1 MYKKKHLKKNYMCK
15 VDYIKKYLENFQK
28 EILYV
33 DKFEIQRKDS
43 KYIKYKEYF
52 EKFNNNAFKLAQSS
66 EYFNE
71 YILFCNNYKHVAIDY
86 IKDELMLFH
95 VENYYF
101 YYKTIYP
108 ITFAVDF
115 SINLIIKKKTLNTDT
130 DVFQLNQDYKIFLT
144 LYISYRIYDNIDID
158 KFYQPRFYKKRLLKL
173 ITRDIDYIL
182 SSNRYILIEN
192 HNLEF
197 VLNNK
202 KLLEKI
208 NKTFMK
214 IIWTIEKILISL
226 CFGLP
231 YQSAGLKYEINK
243 KAMSYIEH
251 KIHTTENEMQN
262 LEKEEIKEQKT
273 LEETLITKDI
283 NSKIIEND
291 DQVKYTLFPTRYL
304 VFSKELTISRDITQH
319 IHTKPGLLYKNKVK
333 FNNISYGNNIYAYNI
348 ANNEKTS
355 KFSFNLEI
363 IKKLNII
370 PIIFSKMLFEEIS
383 IYFLTLNLK
392 KKTTITQEQSMLLS
406 LNKLFKDKN
415 KIALYFPYLVDFRGR
430 IYVNS
435 PFSITNNRILRYII
449 EPNSVKINKNKY
461 YKTFINYINL
471 LEQLNTYNNI
481 INQFSEEKKIILLV
495 SLLNLGKIN
504 KVHLIE
510 NNNVSLEKFILE
522 GIKIYNNYKN
532 IIEEDLDKIVEI
544 KTLKLKIDYFIKEN
558 KEFSIIVD
566 STASGI
572 FHLNIWL
579 NIKEENLKYINIQD
593 REVWWDTYLS
603 FFNITKNLMG
613 DDFPL
618 NLQSL
623 FTRKRLKSL
632 YMTLPYNAKP
642 YTLSKYF
649 YEGMTIDEKNQI
661 KPHISNFIKAISLTF
676 DNIFYTK
683 FKNLNKISYFENK
696 FSFELLDNYY
706 DFYYYHTV
714 KKQREVSVKKE
725 RFTYTDTI
733 IKNESNIIE
742 FGAQEKDINLK
753 KTNTAFAANVMHC
766 SDAMFLNLI
775 YNRLYEKDI
784 YIHTI
789 HDEFIISVN
798 AYFDFIEE
806 ANNVYMELYYRV
818 NNKHIVADSL
828 FIVI

>member
-579 NIKEENLKYINIQD
+579 NI
-593 REVWWDTYLS
+593 
-603 FFNITKNLMG
+603 
-613 DDFPL
+613 
-618 NLQSL
+618 
-623 FTRKRLKSL
+623 
-632 YMTLPYNAKP
+632 NAKP

-696 FSFELLDNYY
+696 FSFELSDNYY
-706 DFYYYHTV
+706 DFYYYHTF